1 MPSPPLF
8 FCEANSFEVVRGMAR
23 PVKVTYQVWP
33 SAAEMA
39 QASARLFAKKVEE
52 AVATRGI
59 ARVAIS
65 GGSTPKAT
73 FKLLADASGPFANTV
88 PWDKLQLF
96 WVDERCVG
104 PDDPES
110 NYGVARELLLSK
122 VPIPEA
128 NVFRM
133 EGELDP
139 EEAAS
144 RYESTLRNVMKLEG
158 AESPAFDLVTLGMGP
173 DGHTA
178 SLFPHTGA
186 IDELGRLVIANHVP
200 QKDTWRIT
208 LTWPVINQAAEV
220 VFEVE
225 GAGKTDV
232 LAEVLTGPRNPERLP
247 SQLIR
252 PSNGKLLFLLDE
264 AAAAKLPKASEI
276 FGESTSAR
284 RVGTLEI

>member
-1 MPSPPLF
+1 MP
-8 FCEANSFEVVRGMAR
+8 R
-23 PVKVTYQVWP
+23 PVTVTYQVWP
-33 SAAEMA
+33 SAAAMA
-39 QASARLFAKKVEE
+39 LASAHLFANKVEQ
-52 AVATRGI
+52 AVASRGI
-59 ARVAIS
+59 ARIAIS
-65 GGSTPKAT
+65 GGSTPQAT
-73 FKLLADASGPFANTV
+73 FKLLADPAQPFLATV

-96 WVDERCVG
+96 WVDERCVP
-104 PDDPES
+104 PDNPES
-110 NYGVARELLLSK
+110 NYGVCRELLLTK

-144 RYESTLRNVMKLEG
+144 RYESTLRNAMRLEG
-158 AESPAFDLVTLGMGP
+158 AESPAFDLVVLGMGP

-178 SLFPHTGA
+178 SLFPHTEA
-186 IDELGRLVIANHVP
+186 LNEMGRLVVANHVP

-220 VFEVE
+220 AFELD
-225 GAGKTDV
+225 GPGKTDV
-232 LAEVLTGPRNPERLP
+232 LAEVLTGPRDPERLP

-252 PSNGKLLFLLDE
+252 PSNGKLLFLLDQD
-264 AAAAKLPKASEI
+264 AAAKLPPASQVAEAK
-276 FGESTSAR
+276 GY

>member
-1 MPSPPLF
+1 
-8 FCEANSFEVVRGMAR
+8 MAL
-23 PVKVTYQVWP
+23 
-33 SAAEMA
+33 AA
-39 QASARLFAKKVEE
+39 ARLFAERVAL
-52 AVATRGI
+52 AVTARAV

-65 GGSTPKAT
+65 GGTTPKVM
-73 FKLLADASGPFANTV
+73 FGLLADPAGPFVNTV

-122 VPIPEA
+122 VGIPEA

-139 EEAAS
+139 EEAAA

-158 AESPAFDLVTLGMGP
+158 AETPAFDLVTLGMG
-173 DGHTA
+173 
-178 SLFPHTGA
+178 L
-186 IDELGRLVIANHVP
+186 DEIGRLVIANHVP
-200 QKDTWRIT
+200 QKDTWRIS
-208 LTWPVINQAAEV
+208 LTWPVINHAAEV
-220 VFEVE
+220 VFEID
-225 GAGKTDV
+225 GAGKADV
-232 LAEVLTGPRNPERLP
+232 LAEVLTGPRDPERLP

-252 PSNGKLLFLLDE
+252 PVSGKLLFLLDE
-264 AAAAKLPKASEI
+264 AAAAKLPAAGEVAS
-276 FGESTSAR
+276 GVKH

>member
-1 MPSPPLF
+1 
-8 FCEANSFEVVRGMAR
+8 MAR
-23 PVKVTYQVWP
+23 AVTVTYQVWP
-33 SAAEMA
+33 SAAAMA
-39 QASARLFAKKVEE
+39 LASARLFAAKVER

-59 ARVAIS
+59 ARVALS
-65 GGSTPKAT
+65 GGSTPQAT
-73 FKLLADASGPFANTV
+73 FKLLADPAGPFAATV
-88 PWDKLQLF
+88 PWDKVQLF

-104 PDDPES
+104 PDHPES

-122 VPIPEA
+122 VAIPEA

-178 SLFPHTGA
+178 SLFPHTEGLN
-186 IDELGRLVIANHVP
+186 ELGRLVIANHVP
-200 QKDTWRIT
+200 QKDVWRIS

-220 VFEVE
+220 AFEVE
-225 GAGKTDV
+225 GPSKTDV
-232 LAEVLTGPRNPERLP
+232 LAEVLVGPRDPERLP

-252 PSNGKLLFLLDE
+252 PANGKLLFLLDE
-264 AAAAKLPKASEI
+264 AAAAKLPAASEV
-276 FGESTSAR
+276 SAGAGH
-284 RVGTLEI
+284 RVGVLEI

>member
-1 MPSPPLF
+1 
-8 FCEANSFEVVRGMAR
+8 MAR
-23 PVKVTYQVWP
+23 SVRVTYQVWLT
-33 SAAEMA
+33 AAEMA
-39 QASARLFAKKVEE
+39 LASARLFAAKVEQ
-52 AVATRGI
+52 AVAKRGI
-59 ARVAIS
+59 ARVALS
-65 GGSTPKAT
+65 GGSTPKLT
-73 FKLLADASGPFANTV
+73 FKLLADPAGPFAATV
-88 PWDKLQLF
+88 PWDKVQIF

-122 VPIPEA
+122 VAIPAA

-139 EEAAS
+139 EEAAA

-158 AESPAFDLVTLGMGP
+158 AETPAFDLLTLGMGP

-178 SLFPHTGA
+178 SLFPHTQA
-186 IDELGRLVIANHVP
+186 IDEMGRLVIANHIP
-200 QKDTWRIT
+200 QKEAWRIT
-208 LTWPVINQAAEV
+208 LTWPVINAAAEV

-225 GAGKTDV
+225 GPSKTAV
-232 LAEVLTGPRNPERLP
+232 LAEVLTGPRDPERLP

-264 AAAAKLPKASEI
+264 AAAANLPPASEVSS
-276 FGESTSAR
+276 GAGH
-284 RVGTLEI
+284 RVGTLEV